1 MRAHRWS
8 TSTSTAVAVAAVPL
22 VLQLSGAP
30 AEARPSFRSPA
41 AVLHWNSVAVSTG
54 LTSGQSIQEGMM
66 HLAYVQAA
74 VFDAVVAV
82 DGGYRQYLTRLA
94 RQPHADADVA
104 VAAAA
109 HRVLVSHFPAQR
121 VALDAE
127 FAAALAAAP
136 AGRATAQGITL
147 GEAAADAVALA
158 RTRDGFQAAKPYQF
172 GSGPGAWVLP
182 TDNPATLPATP
193 WAAVMKPFAMRAV
206 DQFRPGP
213 PPPLSSAAYAAAF
226 RETKDL
232 GSATSAV
239 RSAEQTATALF
250 WGLGRPDAQFNEA
263 LRTLATAKAFDR
275 VRTARLLAL
284 TDVVMSDAFVAC
296 FDAKYTYSSWRP
308 FTAVRGAG
316 DDGNPATSADPG
328 WTPLIRTPNHPEYP
342 ANHTCESSSFA
353 TAVSRL
359 VGAGGFD
366 VTVSGV
372 PGSTATHRF
381 TSPAAL
387 VAESGNARVWG
398 GIHFRFSTEAG
409 ARIGRSV
416 AEFDVCRLMR
426 PIDG

>member
-1 MRAHRWS
+1 MRAHRWL
-8 TSTSTAVAVAAVPL
+8 TSTVAAVAAVPL
-22 VLQLSGAP
+22 VLQVCGAP
-30 AEARPSFRSPA
+30 AEARPFRSPA
-41 AVLHWNSVAVSTG
+41 AVLHWNTVAVRAG
-54 LTSGQSIQEGMM
+54 LTSGQTIQEGMM
-66 HLAYVQAA
+66 RLAYVQAA

-82 DGGYRQYLTRLA
+82 DGGYRQYLTRLV
-94 RQPHADADVA
+94 RQPHADGDVA

-121 VALDAE
+121 VALDGE
-127 FAAALAAAP
+127 YAAALAAAP
-136 AGRATAQGITL
+136 AGRATAKGITL
-147 GEAAADAVALA
+147 GEAAADAVLLA
-158 RTRDGFQAAKPYQF
+158 RAGDGFQAARTYQF

-182 TDNPATLPATP
+182 TDNPATVPATP
-193 WAAVMKPFAMRAV
+193 WVAVMKPFAMRSA

-213 PPPLSSAAYAAAF
+213 RPSLSSSAYAAAF
-226 RETKDL
+226 QESKEY
-232 GSATSAV
+232 GSATSTV

-250 WGLGRPDAQFNEA
+250 WGLGRPDAQFNDA

-275 VRTARLLAL
+275 VQAARLLAL

-308 FTAVRGAG
+308 FTAIREAA
-316 DDGNPATSADPG
+316 DDGNPATSADTG
-328 WTPLIRTPNHPEYP
+328 WTPLVRTPNHPEYP

-353 TAVSRL
+353 TTVSRL
-359 VGAGGFD
+359 VGPGGLD

-372 PGSTATHRF
+372 PGSTATRRF
-381 TSPAAL
+381 TSAAAL

-398 GIHFRFSTEAG
+398 GVHFRFATEAG

-416 AEFDVCRLMR
+416 AEFEVRRLMR